1 MTEDPKASA
10 PGGTTLWGGAAET
23 SCLLDRL
30 AEIARTRPDNVA
42 VQDGAREL
50 TYGALLTWAAR
61 IRALLDDHGVRPGD
75 RVAVTGPRG
84 ADVVAAMLATVGAG
98 AAYVPLDASYP
109 VRRLEHMA
117 ADSAARLL
125 LFSGDAPG
133 FDAGTR
139 AVRVP
144 GAPDRA
150 DAPDTTAPAG
160 PPCGPDVPVYVI
172 YTSGSTGLPKG
183 VALPHRCV
191 DNMAAWQWRHSVRP
205 DLRTAQFAP
214 LNFDVWFQEVLG
226 TLCGGGTL
234 VVMPEPLRRDP
245 IALLDWLAEQR
256 VERLFLPY
264 VALHMLAVAAGAAHS
279 LGHLSLAE
287 VNTAGEQL
295 VCTPAVR
302 EFFRRLPG
310 CRLNNHYGQ
319 SESAMVTVHTLTG
332 PSDSWPALPP
342 IGRPLPGCEL
352 LIAPAD
358 PADPSVGELLVAG
371 APLAV
376 GYLDR
381 PALNAERYLD
391 LDEPTPRGHRRAFRT
406 GDLVRVD
413 GDTVHL
419 LGRIDHEVKVRG
431 VRVNPLEVD
440 ACLLEQPGVVEA
452 VTVAVDI
459 AHGSRQLRAAVTSD
473 AGPDGFDGARVLGA
487 LKALLPEQS
496 VPVSI
501 TVVPELPRTASGKA
515 DRDAV
520 AAALA
525 PSARRPAADP
535 WRTDAPRPGRGAGV
549 PEKSA

>member
-1 MTEDPKASA
+1 MTEEAEA
-10 PGGTTLWGGAAET
+10 PAAGRGGPTLWGGDAEAR
-23 SCLLDRL
+23 CLLDSL
-30 AEIARTRPDNVA
+30 AETARTHRDDIA
-42 VQDGAREL
+42 VRDEHHVL
-50 TYGALLTWAAR
+50 TYGRLLTWAGR
-61 IRALLDDHGVRPGD
+61 IGELLADHGIRPGD

-84 ADVVAAMLATVGAG
+84 APVVAAMLATVGAG
-98 AAYVPLDASYP
+98 ATYVPLDVAYP

-117 ADSAARLL
+117 ADSEARLL
-125 LFSGDAPG
+125 LFSGDEPAFDPKAPALRIP
-133 FDAGTR
+133 DA
-139 AVRVP
+139 P
-144 GAPDRA
+144 ERA
-150 DAPDTTAPAG
+150 DDTAAAALTRQ
-160 PPCGPDVPVYVI
+160 PCSPELPVYVI

-191 DNMAAWQWRHSVRP
+191 DNMAAWQWRHSARP
-205 DLRTAQFAP
+205 DLTTAQFAP

-234 VVMPEPLRRDP
+234 VVMPESLRRDP
-245 IALLDWLAEQR
+245 IALLDWLAEHR

-264 VALHMLAVAAGAAHS
+264 VALHMLAVAAQAEDSLAH
-279 LGHLSLAE
+279 LALAE

-302 EFFRRLPG
+302 ELFRRLRG

-332 PSDSWPALPP
+332 PSDAWPTLPP

-352 LIAPAD
+352 LVAPTAPDD
-358 PADPSVGELLVAG
+358 PTVGELLVAG

-376 GYLDR
+376 GYLNQ
-381 PALNAERYLD
+381 PALNAERYVTLG
-391 LDEPTPRGHRRAFRT
+391 EPTPRGHRRAFRT
-406 GDLVRVD
+406 GDLVRVE

-419 LGRIDHEVKVRG
+419 LSRIDHEVKIRG

-459 AHGSRQLRAAVTSD
+459 AQGSRQLRAAVTSD
-473 AGPDGFDGARVLGA
+473 AGADEFDGARVLKA
-487 LKALLPEQS
+487 LTELLPEQF
-496 VPVSI
+496 VPVSV
-501 TVVPELPRTASGKA
+501 TVLPELPRTPSGKA

-525 PSARRPAADP
+525 PPAR
-535 WRTDAPRPGRGAGV
+535 THGG
-549 PEKSA
+549 